1 TARGAAAA
9 CGIGG
14 AAAACGR
21 PVSRAAGAGRDDRRG
36 LPLVRR
42 LGKGHV
48 YRGTWSLS
56 CNWPLG
62 CRRAHPRRMGRARLA
77 GDDPEPVPRAWRGA
91 RVQLG
96 RRLAVVHY
104 CRRRIAAIG
113 GTRHSPRGPV
123 GPGRPRH
130 SRVLHARHP
139 VSHSGAGRRV
149 AGCGLAGRAGHVD
162 GCDDRRAM
170 YHVAFGESGRSAG
183 VVDQRAS
190 HRGGH
195 GSRAVLD
202 LDGGVRARAARV
214 QRAFLARRC
223 RLVLRRRRLRGR
235 ERYGGCLVPAE
246 PDLGRRWPA
255 ESAAGRRGCAPV
267 GGRGRAEAL
276 DADGSQDA
284 RVLRSQVPRP
294 LRRQSAGA
302 RRGLPSGHGLALAR
316 RSVHRG
322 MGPRARQHRSR
333 SARSAHAVCRAL
345 DRETRRG
352 AGYGASPRGGG
363 RRRPVRAGRVAVPG
377 VVGRRAAA
385 DDVNRGMSDDR
396 FDVIIVGTG
405 QAGVPL
411 AVAFAQAG
419 RRTAIIERRHVGG
432 TCVNEGC
439 TPTKTMVASARTA
452 YTARR
457 AADFGVRTGFVGV
470 DLAAV
475 VARKRTVVESFRH
488 VGDAARTV
496 TSPLSVINTGGHPAR
511 PDIPGLDQVTS
522 FDSMSIMELTAL
534 PEHLIV
540 IGGGYVAV
548 EFAQM
553 FRRFGSAVTIVQRG
567 PRLLGRE
574 DMDVADG
581 VADVLRGVGI
591 ELKLGAMPTRVEPG
605 RDAAVAVIAM
615 TAEGET
621 VVSGSHLLVAT
632 GREPNTATLGLEAA
646 GVERHMRGYVKVNE
660 RLQTSAPGVY
670 AAGDVTGAP
679 EFTHVSY
686 DDYRILRKNLIEHG
700 SATTTGRIVPYT
712 VFTDPQ
718 LGRIGMT

>member
-1 TARGAAAA
+1 
-9 CGIGG
+9 
-14 AAAACGR
+14 
-21 PVSRAAGAGRDDRRG
+21 
-36 LPLVRR
+36 
-42 LGKGHV
+42 
-48 YRGTWSLS
+48 
-56 CNWPLG
+56 
-62 CRRAHPRRMGRARLA
+62 
-77 GDDPEPVPRAWRGA
+77 
-91 RVQLG
+91 
-96 RRLAVVHY
+96 
-104 CRRRIAAIG
+104 
-113 GTRHSPRGPV
+113 
-123 GPGRPRH
+123 
-130 SRVLHARHP
+130 
-139 VSHSGAGRRV
+139 
-149 AGCGLAGRAGHVD
+149 
-162 GCDDRRAM
+162 
-170 YHVAFGESGRSAG
+170 
-183 VVDQRAS
+183 
-190 HRGGH
+190 
-195 GSRAVLD
+195 
-202 LDGGVRARAARV
+202 
-214 QRAFLARRC
+214 
-223 RLVLRRRRLRGR
+223 
-235 ERYGGCLVPAE
+235 
-246 PDLGRRWPA
+246 
-255 ESAAGRRGCAPV
+255 
-267 GGRGRAEAL
+267 
-276 DADGSQDA
+276 
-284 RVLRSQVPRP
+284 
-294 LRRQSAGA
+294 
-302 RRGLPSGHGLALAR
+302 
-316 RSVHRG
+316 
-322 MGPRARQHRSR
+322 
-333 SARSAHAVCRAL
+333 
-345 DRETRRG
+345 
-352 AGYGASPRGGG
+352 
-363 RRRPVRAGRVAVPG
+363 
-377 VVGRRAAA
+377 
-385 DDVNRGMSDDR
+385 MSDDR

-488 VGDAARTV
+488 GGEKRLAHASVELIRGNATYVDARTIRVATVGDAARTV

-581 VADVLRGVGI
+581 LADVLRGEGI
-591 ELKLGAMPTRVEPG
+591 ELELGAMPTRVEPG

-660 RLQTSAPGVY
+660 RLQTSAPGIY

-718 LGRIGMT
+718 LGRIGMTEAEARGMGLNVRVARLPMNAIARAIETDETRGFLKVVVDANTQRILGAAVLGMEGGEIMGAIQIAMMGELPYTRLRDAMFAHPTLMESFNTLFSTL